1 MPPVALP
8 NSVAAMR
15 EPAMSV
21 VRQPAVAVMRGQAT
35 VAVGGEPALEGTGPN
50 GGKASTPRAK

>member
-1 MPPVALP
+1 
-8 NSVAAMR
+8 MR